1 MSLHMF
7 TMSNMPP
14 RSEAYIRNME
24 ASKTPWYIK
33 ARQAMRQAGVKG
45 YELAAMIDKAPS
57 TVSQYLSGERMPP
70 LSVLKEIA
78 SVLDVTVPYLTEDDP
93 SFAATDTERLALKSI
108 RAIPKEQQE
117 IALKLL
123 QSLEHKSTDKQG

>member
-1 MSLHMF
+1 
-7 TMSNMPP
+7 
-14 RSEAYIRNME
+14 ME
-24 ASKTPWYIK
+24 TAKTPWYIK
-33 ARQAMRQAGVKG
+33 ARQAMQRAGIKG

-78 SVLDVTVPYLTEDDP
+78 RMLDVTVPYLTEDDP
-93 SFAATDTERLALKSI
+93 SFASTEVEILALKSL
-108 RAIPKEQQE
+108 RAIPKAQHE

-123 QSLEHKSTDKQG
+123 RSLEKQDEDSPK